1 METLSREDSE
11 EEVPAAFFEA
21 SLFLF
26 EILFDDDIL
35 SDAFLLTSALFER
48 FLFNFSSLE
57 TFSGLLE
64 ILNRRLNF
72 GAFLVLTAASFSAVA
87 IIIMLLLFMLLMSTD
102 VISTSDDDV
111 SDFPTTFRL
120 S

>member
-26 EILFDDDIL
+26 EILFDDDFL

-87 IIIMLLLFMLLMSTD
+87 IIIMLLMSTD